1 MRLRRGR
8 FFCTRLWATIFRHRR
23 TCSMTAEPA
32 APAHW
37 VVRMNY
43 RNRSVSWLIFVAVL
57 SVHFLEHGH
66 GPWAWW
72 LMVLQ
77 FLVYPHVVYLRARH
91 ARDSLTAEIHNL
103 LLDNFCFGLWA
114 AALGFPLWIVFTL
127 VICGCINMTAFRALK
142 GVLQALAAAAAGAT
156 LMVALDGWRF
166 TPETSLR
173 VSLMS
178 MLCLSAYL
186 VLFARDAHTRT
197 VALSATRARL
207 RQSEA
212 ALQSQLQA
220 IQSLQDQLTEQANRD
235 PLTGLYNRR
244 YLTTALQRETDA
256 CAREGATLALL
267 LIDLDL
273 FKQINDRHGHAAG
286 DDVLCQISALLLQS
300 MRPSDICC
308 RYGGEEFLLVLPGMG
323 LQTAVERAQA
333 LRQQVAERRWLA
345 DGQPI
350 GVTLS
355 VGVACAHN
363 ARVAPAALIDM
374 ADRALYQAKAEGRN
388 RVCVAGDAPTQAP
401 QADGMSMPPL
411 PVQ

>member
-1 MRLRRGR
+1 
-8 FFCTRLWATIFRHRR
+8 
-23 TCSMTAEPA
+23 
-32 APAHW
+32 
-37 VVRMNY
+37 MNY

-57 SVHFLEHGH
+57 SVHFLERGH

-244 YLTTALQRETDA
+244 YLTTALQREIDA

-345 DGQPI
+345 EGQPI

>member
-1 MRLRRGR
+1 
-8 FFCTRLWATIFRHRR
+8 
-23 TCSMTAEPA
+23 MTAEPA

-43 RNRSVSWLIFVAVL
+43 RNRCVSWLIFVAVL
-57 SVHFLEHGH
+57 SVHFLERGH

-363 ARVAPAALIDM
+363 ARVAPAALIDL

-401 QADGMSMPPL
+401 QADGMAMLPL

>member
-1 MRLRRGR
+1 
-8 FFCTRLWATIFRHRR
+8 
-23 TCSMTAEPA
+23 
-32 APAHW
+32 
-37 VVRMNY
+37 
-43 RNRSVSWLIFVAVL
+43 
-57 SVHFLEHGH
+57 
-66 GPWAWW
+66 
-72 LMVLQ
+72 MVLQ
-77 FLVYPHVVYLRARH
+77 FLVYPHVVYLRARR

-142 GVLQALAAAAAGAT
+142 GVMQALAAAAAGAT

-244 YLTTALQRETDA
+244 YLTTALQREIDA

-363 ARVAPAALIDM
+363 ARVAPAALIDL

>member
-8 FFCTRLWATIFRHRR
+8 FFCARLWATIFRHRR

-43 RNRSVSWLIFVAVL
+43 RNRCVSWLIFVAVL
-57 SVHFLEHGH
+57 SVHFLERGH

-244 YLTTALQRETDA
+244 YLTTALQREIDA

-286 DDVLCQISALLLQS
+286 DDVLCQI
-300 MRPSDICC
+300 
-308 RYGGEEFLLVLPGMG
+308 
-323 LQTAVERAQA
+323 
-333 LRQQVAERRWLA
+333 
-345 DGQPI
+345 
-350 GVTLS
+350 
-355 VGVACAHN
+355 
-363 ARVAPAALIDM
+363 
-374 ADRALYQAKAEGRN
+374 
-388 RVCVAGDAPTQAP
+388 
-401 QADGMSMPPL
+401 
-411 PVQ
+411 

>member
-1 MRLRRGR
+1 
-8 FFCTRLWATIFRHRR
+8 
-23 TCSMTAEPA
+23 
-32 APAHW
+32 
-37 VVRMNY
+37 MNY

-57 SVHFLEHGH
+57 SVHFLERGH

-244 YLTTALQRETDA
+244 YLTTALQREIDA

-363 ARVAPAALIDM
+363 ARVAPAALIDL

-388 RVCVAGDAPTQAP
+388 RVCMAGDAPTQAP

>member
-1 MRLRRGR
+1 
-8 FFCTRLWATIFRHRR
+8 
-23 TCSMTAEPA
+23 
-32 APAHW
+32 
-37 VVRMNY
+37 MNY

-57 SVHFLEHGH
+57 SVHFLERGH

-244 YLTTALQRETDA
+244 YLTTALQREIDA

-363 ARVAPAALIDM
+363 ARVAPAALIDL

>member
-1 MRLRRGR
+1 
-8 FFCTRLWATIFRHRR
+8 
-23 TCSMTAEPA
+23 
-32 APAHW
+32 
-37 VVRMNY
+37 
-43 RNRSVSWLIFVAVL
+43 
-57 SVHFLEHGH
+57 
-66 GPWAWW
+66 
-72 LMVLQ
+72 MVLQ
-77 FLVYPHVVYLRARH
+77 FLVYPHVVYLRARR

-235 PLTGLYNRR
+235 PLTEQANRDPLTGLYNHR

-286 DDVLCQISALLLQS
+286 DDVLCQI
-300 MRPSDICC
+300 
-308 RYGGEEFLLVLPGMG
+308 
-323 LQTAVERAQA
+323 
-333 LRQQVAERRWLA
+333 
-345 DGQPI
+345 
-350 GVTLS
+350 
-355 VGVACAHN
+355 
-363 ARVAPAALIDM
+363 
-374 ADRALYQAKAEGRN
+374 
-388 RVCVAGDAPTQAP
+388 
-401 QADGMSMPPL
+401 
-411 PVQ
+411 

>member
-8 FFCTRLWATIFRHRR
+8 FFCTRLWVTIFRHRR

-43 RNRSVSWLIFVAVL
+43 RNRCVSWLVFVAVL
-57 SVHFLEHGH
+57 SVHFLERGH

-77 FLVYPHVVYLRARH
+77 FLVYPHVVYLRARR

-363 ARVAPAALIDM
+363 ARVAPAALIDL

-388 RVCVAGDAPTQAP
+388 RVCVAGDAPTHAP

>member
-1 MRLRRGR
+1 
-8 FFCTRLWATIFRHRR
+8 
-23 TCSMTAEPA
+23 
-32 APAHW
+32 
-37 VVRMNY
+37 MNY
-43 RNRSVSWLIFVAVL
+43 RNRSVSWLVFVAVL
-57 SVHFLEHGH
+57 SVHFLERGH

-77 FLVYPHVVYLRARH
+77 FLVYPHVVYLRARR

-345 DGQPI
+345 EGQPI

-363 ARVAPAALIDM
+363 ARVAPAALIDL

-388 RVCVAGDAPTQAP
+388 RVCMAGDAPTQAP

>member
-8 FFCTRLWATIFRHRR
+8 FFCARLWATIFRHRR

-43 RNRSVSWLIFVAVL
+43 RNRCVSWLIFVAVL
-57 SVHFLEHGH
+57 SVHFLERGH

-363 ARVAPAALIDM
+363 ARVAPAALIDL

>member
-1 MRLRRGR
+1 MTYEG
-8 FFCTRLWATIFRHRR
+8 WA
-23 TCSMTAEPA
+23 
-32 APAHW
+32 
-37 VVRMNY
+37 
-43 RNRSVSWLIFVAVL
+43 LI
-57 SVHFLEHGH
+57 
-66 GPWAWW
+66 
-72 LMVLQ
+72 
-77 FLVYPHVVYLRARH
+77 
-91 ARDSLTAEIHNL
+91 L
-103 LLDNFCFGLWA
+103 LFI
-114 AALGFPLWIVFTL
+114 ALI
-127 VICGCINMTAFRALK
+127 
-142 GVLQALAAAAAGAT
+142 
-156 LMVALDGWRF
+156 
-166 TPETSLR
+166 
-173 VSLMS
+173 
-178 MLCLSAYL
+178 
-186 VLFARDAHTRT
+186 

-220 IQSLQDQLTEQANRD
+220 SPSLQDQLTEQANRD

-363 ARVAPAALIDM
+363 ARVAPAALISAIDSRTAVP
-374 ADRALYQAKAEGRN
+374 ADITSSTISTRPCSG
-388 RVCVAGDAPTQAP
+388 APTRL
-401 QADGMSMPPL
+401 PPSPWSL
-411 PVQ
+411 ASLRL

>member
-8 FFCTRLWATIFRHRR
+8 FFCTRLWVTIFRHRR

-43 RNRSVSWLIFVAVL
+43 RNRCVSWLIFVAVL
-57 SVHFLEHGH
+57 SVHFLERGH

-244 YLTTALQRETDA
+244 YLTTALQREIDA

-363 ARVAPAALIDM
+363 ARVAPAALIDL

-388 RVCVAGDAPTQAP
+388 RVCMAGDAPTQAP

>member
-1 MRLRRGR
+1 
-8 FFCTRLWATIFRHRR
+8 
-23 TCSMTAEPA
+23 
-32 APAHW
+32 
-37 VVRMNY
+37 MNY
-43 RNRSVSWLIFVAVL
+43 RNRCVSWLIFVAVL
-57 SVHFLEHGH
+57 SVHFLERGH

-244 YLTTALQRETDA
+244 YLTTALQREIDA

-363 ARVAPAALIDM
+363 ARVAPAALIDL

-388 RVCVAGDAPTQAP
+388 RVCMAGDAPTQAP
-401 QADGMSMPPL
+401 QADGMAMLPL

>member
-1 MRLRRGR
+1 
-8 FFCTRLWATIFRHRR
+8 
-23 TCSMTAEPA
+23 
-32 APAHW
+32 
-37 VVRMNY
+37 
-43 RNRSVSWLIFVAVL
+43 
-57 SVHFLEHGH
+57 
-66 GPWAWW
+66 
-72 LMVLQ
+72 MVLQ
-77 FLVYPHVVYLRARH
+77 FLVYPHVVYLRARR

-345 DGQPI
+345 EGQPI

>member
-1 MRLRRGR
+1 
-8 FFCTRLWATIFRHRR
+8 
-23 TCSMTAEPA
+23 MTAEPA

-43 RNRSVSWLIFVAVL
+43 RNRCVSWLIFVAVL
-57 SVHFLEHGH
+57 SVHFLERGH

-77 FLVYPHVVYLRARH
+77 FLVYPHVVYLRARR

-363 ARVAPAALIDM
+363 ARVAPAALIDL

>member
-1 MRLRRGR
+1 
-8 FFCTRLWATIFRHRR
+8 
-23 TCSMTAEPA
+23 MTAEPA
-32 APAHW
+32 APTHW
-37 VVRMNY
+37 VVRMNH
-43 RNRSVSWLIFVAVL
+43 RNRSVSWLIFVLVL
-57 SVHFLEHGH
+57 SVHFLEQGY

-77 FLVYPHVVYLRARH
+77 FLVYPHAVYLRARR
-91 ARDSLTAEIHNL
+91 AKDPLAAEIQNL

-114 AALGFPLWIVFTL
+114 AALGFPLWIVYAL

-142 GVLQALAAAAAGAT
+142 GVLQALVSVVAGA
-156 LMVALDGWRF
+156 LLVVAVNGWRF
-166 TPETSLR
+166 SPDTSLR
-173 VSLMS
+173 VSALS
-178 MLCLSAYL
+178 MLCLSVYL
-186 VLFARDAHTRT
+186 ILFARDAHTRT
-197 VALSATRARL
+197 MTLSTTRARL

-212 ALQSQLQA
+212 ALQGQLQA
-220 IQSLQDQLTEQANRD
+220 VESLQAQLTEQAHRD

-244 YLTTALQRETDA
+244 YLNAALQREIDG

-273 FKQINDRHGHAAG
+273 FKQINDRFGHAAG
-286 DDVLCQISALLLQS
+286 DEVLCQIAALLLQS

-323 LQTAVERAQA
+323 LQIAVERAQA
-333 LRQQVAERRWLA
+333 LRQQVAERRWLV
-345 DGQPI
+345 DGQAV

-363 ARVAPAALIDM
+363 AAIAPAALIDL

-388 RVCVAGDAPTQAP
+388 RVCVAGAAPAAE
-401 QADGMSMPPL
+401 ADGVSTTPRVPAA
-411 PVQ
+411 

>member
-1 MRLRRGR
+1 
-8 FFCTRLWATIFRHRR
+8 
-23 TCSMTAEPA
+23 MTAEPA

-57 SVHFLEHGH
+57 SVHFLERGH

-235 PLTGLYNRR
+235 PLTGL
-244 YLTTALQRETDA
+244 
-256 CAREGATLALL
+256 
-267 LIDLDL
+267 
-273 FKQINDRHGHAAG
+273 
-286 DDVLCQISALLLQS
+286 
-300 MRPSDICC
+300 
-308 RYGGEEFLLVLPGMG
+308 
-323 LQTAVERAQA
+323 
-333 LRQQVAERRWLA
+333 
-345 DGQPI
+345 
-350 GVTLS
+350 
-355 VGVACAHN
+355 
-363 ARVAPAALIDM
+363 
-374 ADRALYQAKAEGRN
+374 
-388 RVCVAGDAPTQAP
+388 
-401 QADGMSMPPL
+401 
-411 PVQ
+411 

>member
-1 MRLRRGR
+1 
-8 FFCTRLWATIFRHRR
+8 
-23 TCSMTAEPA
+23 
-32 APAHW
+32 
-37 VVRMNY
+37 MNY

-57 SVHFLEHGH
+57 SVHFLERGH

-77 FLVYPHVVYLRARH
+77 FLVYPHVVYLRARR

-363 ARVAPAALIDM
+363 ARVAPAALIDL

>member
-1 MRLRRGR
+1 
-8 FFCTRLWATIFRHRR
+8 
-23 TCSMTAEPA
+23 MTAEPA

-43 RNRSVSWLIFVAVL
+43 RNRCVSWLIFVAVL
-57 SVHFLEHGH
+57 SVHFLERGH

-345 DGQPI
+345 EGQPI

-388 RVCVAGDAPTQAP
+388 RVCMAGDAPTQAP

>member
-1 MRLRRGR
+1 
-8 FFCTRLWATIFRHRR
+8 
-23 TCSMTAEPA
+23 
-32 APAHW
+32 
-37 VVRMNY
+37 MNY
-43 RNRSVSWLIFVAVL
+43 RNRSVSWLVFVAVL
-57 SVHFLEHGH
+57 SVHFLERGH

-77 FLVYPHVVYLRARH
+77 FLVYPHVVYLRARR

-363 ARVAPAALIDM
+363 ARVAPAALIDL

>member
-1 MRLRRGR
+1 
-8 FFCTRLWATIFRHRR
+8 
-23 TCSMTAEPA
+23 
-32 APAHW
+32 
-37 VVRMNY
+37 MNY

-57 SVHFLEHGH
+57 SVHFLERGH

-77 FLVYPHVVYLRARH
+77 FLVYPHVVYLRARR

-244 YLTTALQRETDA
+244 YLTTALQREIDA

-345 DGQPI
+345 EGQPI

-388 RVCVAGDAPTQAP
+388 RVCMAGDAPTQAP

>member
-1 MRLRRGR
+1 
-8 FFCTRLWATIFRHRR
+8 
-23 TCSMTAEPA
+23 MTAEPA

-43 RNRSVSWLIFVAVL
+43 RNRCVSWLIFVAVL
-57 SVHFLEHGH
+57 SVHFLERGH

-244 YLTTALQRETDA
+244 YLTTALQREIDA

-363 ARVAPAALIDM
+363 ARVAPAALIDL

>member
-1 MRLRRGR
+1 
-8 FFCTRLWATIFRHRR
+8 
-23 TCSMTAEPA
+23 
-32 APAHW
+32 
-37 VVRMNY
+37 MNY

-57 SVHFLEHGH
+57 SVHFLERGH

-244 YLTTALQRETDA
+244 YLTTALQREIDA

-300 MRPSDICC
+300 MRPIDICC

-363 ARVAPAALIDM
+363 ARVAPAALIDL

-388 RVCVAGDAPTQAP
+388 RVCMAGDAPTQAP

>member
-1 MRLRRGR
+1 
-8 FFCTRLWATIFRHRR
+8 
-23 TCSMTAEPA
+23 MTAEPA

-43 RNRSVSWLIFVAVL
+43 RNRCVSWLIFVAVL
-57 SVHFLEHGH
+57 SVHFLERGH

-77 FLVYPHVVYLRARH
+77 FLVYPHVVYLRARR

-142 GVLQALAAAAAGAT
+142 GGLQALAAAAAGAT

>member
-1 MRLRRGR
+1 
-8 FFCTRLWATIFRHRR
+8 
-23 TCSMTAEPA
+23 MTAEPA

-43 RNRSVSWLIFVAVL
+43 RNRCVSWLIFVAVL
-57 SVHFLEHGH
+57 SVHFLERGH

-244 YLTTALQRETDA
+244 YLTTALQREIDA

-388 RVCVAGDAPTQAP
+388 RVCMAGDAPTQAP

>member
-1 MRLRRGR
+1 
-8 FFCTRLWATIFRHRR
+8 
-23 TCSMTAEPA
+23 
-32 APAHW
+32 
-37 VVRMNY
+37 MNY

-57 SVHFLEHGH
+57 SVHFLERGH

-345 DGQPI
+345 EGQPI

-363 ARVAPAALIDM
+363 ARVAPAALIDL

>member
-1 MRLRRGR
+1 
-8 FFCTRLWATIFRHRR
+8 
-23 TCSMTAEPA
+23 MTAEPA

-43 RNRSVSWLIFVAVL
+43 RNRCVSWLIFVAVL
-57 SVHFLEHGH
+57 SVHFLERGH

-388 RVCVAGDAPTQAP
+388 RVCMAGDAPTQAP

>member
-8 FFCTRLWATIFRHRR
+8 FFCTRLWVTIFRHRR

-43 RNRSVSWLIFVAVL
+43 RNRCVSWLIFVAVL
-57 SVHFLEHGH
+57 SVHFLERGH

-363 ARVAPAALIDM
+363 ARVAPAALIDL

>member
-1 MRLRRGR
+1 
-8 FFCTRLWATIFRHRR
+8 
-23 TCSMTAEPA
+23 MTAEPA

-43 RNRSVSWLIFVAVL
+43 RNRCVSWLIFVAVL
-57 SVHFLEHGH
+57 SVHFLERGH

-244 YLTTALQRETDA
+244 YLTTALQREIDA

-345 DGQPI
+345 EGQPI

-363 ARVAPAALIDM
+363 ARVAPAALIDL

>member
-8 FFCTRLWATIFRHRR
+8 FFCARLWATIFRHRR

-43 RNRSVSWLIFVAVL
+43 RNRCVSWLIFVAVL
-57 SVHFLEHGH
+57 SVHFLERGH

-244 YLTTALQRETDA
+244 YLTTALQREIDA

-363 ARVAPAALIDM
+363 ARVAPAALIDL

>member
-1 MRLRRGR
+1 
-8 FFCTRLWATIFRHRR
+8 
-23 TCSMTAEPA
+23 MTAEPA

-43 RNRSVSWLIFVAVL
+43 RNRCVSWLIFVAVL
-57 SVHFLEHGH
+57 SVHFLERGH

-244 YLTTALQRETDA
+244 YLTTALQREIDA

-388 RVCVAGDAPTQAP
+388 RVCMAGDART

>member
-1 MRLRRGR
+1 
-8 FFCTRLWATIFRHRR
+8 
-23 TCSMTAEPA
+23 MTAEPA
-32 APAHW
+32 ASAHW

-43 RNRSVSWLIFVAVL
+43 RNRCVSWLIFVAVL
-57 SVHFLEHGH
+57 SVHFLERGH

-244 YLTTALQRETDA
+244 YLTTALQREIDA

-363 ARVAPAALIDM
+363 ARVAPAALIDL

-388 RVCVAGDAPTQAP
+388 RVCMAGDAPTQAP